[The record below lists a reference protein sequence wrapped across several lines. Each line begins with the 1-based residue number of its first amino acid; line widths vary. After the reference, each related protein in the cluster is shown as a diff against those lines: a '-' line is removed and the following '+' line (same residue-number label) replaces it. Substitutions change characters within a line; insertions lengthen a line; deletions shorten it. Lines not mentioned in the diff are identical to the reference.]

1 MKGKCGKGKSGPIGR
16 IEETPWTPP
25 PGQYHPRETEA
36 VSPPPPTEQSLP
48 ETTLETELES
58 MMDEMEA
65 GQAAHHAAD
74 PTPTPTPSVPTPVLT
89 PQSSAPAT
97 PRVPDPEA
105 SPPTEGQTEK
115 TDDGEE
121 AEEEKERN
129 DKACFFGDMV
139 NLQYAYIEI
148 YIYTHQHT
156 HLSKL
161 NVACQEGVRRSLTMQ
176 STGTGP
182 TQTIKGLAV
191 RGPDGKLQRVTWFMV
206 CLLHVLEIQTI
217 YIYIYI
223 YFLYFS
229 NIVEHNICRG
239 QRIDP

>member
-148 YIYTHQHT
+148 YIYIYTSAYPLIKTQCRLPGRCEAIFDHAIDWDWTNPNNQRFSSSWARWKATTCDLVH
-156 HLSKL
+156 
-161 NVACQEGVRRSLTMQ
+161 GVSSPCARDTY
-176 STGTGP
+176 
-182 TQTIKGLAV
+182 
-191 RGPDGKLQRVTWFMV
+191 
-206 CLLHVLEIQTI
+206 

-223 YFLYFS
+223 HLFS
-229 NIVEHNICRG
+229 ILFQYC
-239 QRIDP
+239 